1 MGFPR
6 VLRIESLDAI
16 MVPCYHGTMR
26 TNEVCDL
33 LADDELFAR
42 FESALIP
49 NKEYRHREHVR
60 TAFIYL
66 SRYPDLAEAALYFR
80 RALRRYAAAQG
91 VPQLFHETLTWAYLA
106 LINQHMRQG
115 GGTGSAEFLSRNP
128 DLLSHREGLLARY
141 YDVGAITS
149 SPLAREVF
157 VLPGG
162 KGR

>member
-1 MGFPR
+1 MA
-6 VLRIESLDAI
+6 E
-16 MVPCYHGTMR
+16 
-26 TNEVCDL
+26 TNRACDL
-33 LADDELFAR
+33 LADDELLGR
-42 FESALIP
+42 FEAASIP
-49 NKEYRHREHVR
+49 NQDYRHREHVR
-60 TAFIYL
+60 TAFVYL
-66 SRYPDLAEAALYFR
+66 SHYPDLAEAALHFR

-106 LINQHMRQG
+106 LINQRMRQG
-115 GGTGSAEFLSRNP
+115 GGGGSTEFLSRNP
-128 DLLSHREGLLARY
+128 DLLSHRQGLLARY

>member
-1 MGFPR
+1 MLAPH
-6 VLRIESLDAI
+6 RIKA
-16 MVPCYHGTMR
+16 
-26 TNEVCDL
+26 CDL
-33 LADDELFAR
+33 LADDELFGR

-49 NKEYRHREHVR
+49 SEDYRHREHVR

-66 SRYPDLAEAALYFR
+66 SRYPDLAEAALHFR
-80 RALRRYAAAQG
+80 RALRRYAVAQG

-106 LINQHMRQG
+106 LINQRMRLG
-115 GGTGSAEFLSRNP
+115 GGGGSAQFLRRNP

-141 YDVGAITS
+141 YDVGAMTS

-157 VLPGG
+157 LLPGG